1 MEDREREERSLRFVA
16 EHYRQDSFDARRDWL
31 ALGLGRTSWLRRN
44 IAAASIWGIA
54 IAACAGIAT
63 WLLVPSDTPEPNA
76 SPTHVVPATAT
87 VAPEDVNHRIEFT
100 DATLEEVAAAVNKT
114 YGVTLVNLPDTAQR
128 LTLSY
133 EGTATD
139 LVETINAL
147 LGSAIRIEGA
157 EDLSSNNDYNT
168 QK

>member
-1 MEDREREERSLRFVA
+1 MEDREREERSLRFVT
-16 EHYRQDSFDARRDWL
+16 EHYREGSFDTRRDWH

-44 IAAASIWGIA
+44 IAAAAIWGIA

-63 WLLVPSDTPEPNA
+63 WILIPSGTPEPDA
-76 SPTHVVPATAT
+76 APTHVVPATAT
-87 VAPEDVNHRIEFT
+87 VAPENANHRIEFT
-100 DATLEEVAAAVNKT
+100 DASLEEVAAAVNKT
-114 YGVTLVNLPDTAQR
+114 YGVKLINLPDTDQH

-139 LVETINAL
+139 FVETLNAL
-147 LGSAIRIEGA
+147 LGSSIRIEGA
-157 EDLSSNNDYNT
+157 EDKSSNNS